1 MHGGTCFSDLGFKAL
16 MSQSLRVGCIS
27 NHSSP
32 AVCTFF
38 DDSQSELKM
47 MMDVDALLD
56 LSYTKAAH
64 IRCSV

>member
-1 MHGGTCFSDLGFKAL
+1 MYRGTCFLDLGFKAL

-32 AVCTFF
+32 AVCIFF
-38 DDSQSELKM
+38 YDFQSKLKM
-47 MMDVDALLD
+47 MKDVDALLD

-64 IRCSV
+64 GRCRV